1 MKVKEAGWHLVILT
15 IILLLVMPLIWMLAT
30 AFKTPEQIFASSLNP
45 LPVPAT
51 WKNFSYVT
59 QVVPLGRYIFNTFV
73 IATIVTGGKLLTS
86 LLAAYAFTQFSFR
99 GRDILFY
106 LVLMTMFV
114 PFTVTMM
121 PNYLLMSKLGLL
133 NTYTGV
139 VLPQLADAL
148 GIFLLR
154 QSIRS
159 VPASLLEAARLDKIG
174 HWRILRKVLL
184 PAIKPSIVALSMLF
198 FINTWNE
205 YFWPFLMINDK
216 HMYTLPLA
224 LQMFTNVEGGTNW
237 GAMMA
242 VATLTSLPPLLAYLI
257 TQRYV
262 VDTFIHSG
270 LKG

>member
-1 MKVKEAGWHLVILT
+1 MRVKEVGWHLVIILT
-15 IILLLVMPLIWMLAT
+15 ILLLFIPLIWMVST
-30 AFKTPEQIFASSLNP
+30 ALKTPDQIFANSLNP
-45 LPVPAT
+45 LPMPAT
-51 WKNFSYVT
+51 WNNFSYVK
-59 QVVPLGRYIFNTFV
+59 QVVPLGRYILNTFV
-73 IATIVTGGKLLTS
+73 IALIVTVGRLLTS

-114 PFTVTMM
+114 PFTVTMI

-139 VLPQLADAL
+139 ALPQLADAT

-159 VPASLLEAARLDKIG
+159 VPASLFEAARLDKAS
-174 HWRILRKVLL
+174 HWLILRKVLL
-184 PAIKPSIVALSMLF
+184 PAIKPSIIALSILF

-205 YFWPFLMINDK
+205 YFWPLLMINDK

-224 LQMFTNVEGGTNW
+224 LQMFTSAEGGTNW

-242 VATLTSLPPLLAYLI
+242 AATLTSLPPLLAYLI
-257 TQRYV
+257 AQRYI